1 VNPSDKRFILGIIE
15 EGDKVTR
22 LIDHKTGIQRLDDI
36 VDKEIS
42 EDGVNSKRK
51 NEDDNQGLTAKKPK
65 LDKGSSSQ
73 TIEGDKS
80 DSLRKE
86 RHGKQ

>member
-1 VNPSDKRFILGIIE
+1 MNPSDKRFILGIIE

-22 LIDHKTGIQRLDDI
+22 LIDHKTGVQRFDDI
-36 VDKEIS
+36 VDKEVS

-51 NEDDNQGLTAKKPK
+51 NEDDNQGLAAKKPK
-65 LDKGSSSQ
+65 LDKGCSSQ
-73 TIEGDKS
+73 TIEYDKP